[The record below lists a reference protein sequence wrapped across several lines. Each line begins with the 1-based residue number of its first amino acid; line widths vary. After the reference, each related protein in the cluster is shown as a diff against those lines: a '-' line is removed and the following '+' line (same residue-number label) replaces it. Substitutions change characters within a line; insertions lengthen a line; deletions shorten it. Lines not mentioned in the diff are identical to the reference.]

1 MTTTNTATG
10 DPTSEPPPRRILSL
24 FEPTPDGVYLRF
36 GQRRLRFEYALMS
49 LVGVL
54 AVCIAALAVSLRLGP
69 TDVQR
74 WGYPGLFAIAL
85 LRSASVV
92 IPVPGAGITF
102 AGGAFLDG
110 HWGIPAPIL
119 VGLTVAFAE
128 SIGEFTGYAAGV
140 GGSRMLEGGRF
151 YQRVRS
157 WVQRRAALTI
167 FLMSLFPSFIFDV
180 AGLAAGATGVRI
192 RVFYPALLAGKTVR
206 GISVATLGYYSVDF
220 VESWF

>member
-1 MTTTNTATG
+1 MTTPGTG
-10 DPTSEPPPRRILSL
+10 TSASETPTRRLPRPL
-24 FEPTPDGVYLRF
+24 EATPDGVYVRF
-36 GQRRLRFEYALMS
+36 GLRSFRFEYALMA
-49 LVGVL
+49 LVGAFAICIAVL
-54 AVCIAALAVSLRLGP
+54 AIALRLGP

-102 AGGAFLDG
+102 AGGGFLDG

-119 VGLTVAFAE
+119 VGVTVAFAE
-128 SIGEFTGYAAGV
+128 SIGEFTGYAAGL

-151 YQRVRS
+151 YQRVKA

-180 AGLAAGATGVRI
+180 GGLAAGATGVPVRI
-192 RVFYPALLAGKTVR
+192 FYPAMLAGKVLR
-206 GISVATLGYYSVDF
+206 GVSVATLGYYSVDF

>member
-1 MTTTNTATG
+1 MTAR
-10 DPTSEPPPRRILSL
+10 SSI
-24 FEPTPDGVYLRF
+24 TPDPVAEAPG
-36 GQRRLRFEYALMS
+36 RRLLGILEPSPDGIYVRVGDRRFRFEYALMA

-54 AVCIAALAVSLRLGP
+54 AVCIAVLAIFLQLGP

-102 AGGAFLDG
+102 AGGGFLDS
-110 HWGIPAPIL
+110 HFGIPAPIL
-119 VGLTVAFAE
+119 VGVTVAVAE
-128 SIGEFTGYAAGV
+128 SIGEFTGYAAGL

-180 AGLAAGATGVRI
+180 GGLAAGATGVPVRI
-192 RVFYPALLAGKTVR
+192 FYPAMLAGKLLR
-206 GISVATLGYYSVDF
+206 GISVATLGYYSVGF
-220 VESWF
+220 VEDWF